1 MLFKMGNICIRKK
14 KDINKIT
21 EELDYNIND
30 QDFEKEKNKYKEFI
44 EGNVYYNNEIFKN
57 FNK

>member
-30 QDFEKEKNKYKEFI
+30 QDFGKEKPKDKKSI
-44 EGNVYYNNEIFKN
+44 EGGVFYYNELFED

>member
-1 MLFKMGNICIRKK
+1 MGNICIRKK

-30 QDFEKEKNKYKEFI
+30 QDFEKEKNRYKEFI
-44 EGNVYYNNEIFKN
+44 EGDVYYNTEFLDNIKRR
-57 FNK
+57 